1 MKKDNN
7 WTVDGLFCFDLQMVS
22 MPGIRK
28 WPGGAFAF
36 HSWICLGSRSTP
48 AGSIEQVFRRQLY
61 RLVTQKK
68 SSWFLG
74 RHNLLN
80 VIMCFSLLKTLMM
93 IIYVLSLPLL
103 SEQFCNKFGLWIW
116 GVHHHGLWPRGVCVQ
131 QEGALFSGDLRHK
144 PGGWAL
150 GTSLLHVQPILNTQ
164 ILRICMQKST
174 CTNILNSEV
183 LHIVNSIH
191 KKNSLSKW
199 S

>member
-1 MKKDNN
+1 
-7 WTVDGLFCFDLQMVS
+7 
-22 MPGIRK
+22 
-28 WPGGAFAF
+28 
-36 HSWICLGSRSTP
+36 
-48 AGSIEQVFRRQLY
+48 
-61 RLVTQKK
+61 
-68 SSWFLG
+68 
-74 RHNLLN
+74 
-80 VIMCFSLLKTLMM
+80 M

-150 GTSLLHVQPILNTQ
+150 GTSLLHVQPMINTQ

-191 KKNSLSKW
+191 KKISLSKW
-199 S
+199 SKIFASWWRHYSILLFPQYMYVAVHNIYESIYWYLYILYEEYIIMIWCSCQFFILSALHWHSPQ